1 MPAPIPV
8 ARLPLSA
15 IAASLREGSRVL
27 RATPGVS
34 LGFAALFAAV
44 ALLAA
49 LLLGRADMT
58 PLMVTAAGGFMLVGP
73 ALLAGY
79 FRVARV
85 WRSGGAPGWGD
96 LLAGFREAPRQLWGL
111 ALVCALLLM
120 IWLTDAGILY
130 SFMIGAT
137 ASEAG
142 GGAVGRFL
150 GWSAPMGALLAF
162 IIYAISAFAVPL
174 LCDHRAGLVA
184 AVVASVRAVFA
195 SFGALMLW
203 AVLLGS
209 TMIASILLLPLF
221 VVTFPLLAYASDS
234 LYRKVFPRDSDSV

>member
-1 MPAPIPV
+1 
-8 ARLPLSA
+8 LPPSA
-15 IAASLREGSRVL
+15 IGASLREGVRVL
-27 RATPGVS
+27 RATPRLS
-34 LGFAALFAAV
+34 LGFAALFAAF
-44 ALLAA
+44 ALVAA

-79 FRVARV
+79 FRVASVLRTGRV
-85 WRSGGAPGWGD
+85 PGWRD
-96 LLAGFREAPRQLWGL
+96 LLGGFRDAPRQLWGL

-130 SFMIGAT
+130 SFMIGAL

-150 GWSAPMGALLAF
+150 GWSAPMGAALAF

-174 LCDHRAGLVA
+174 LCERRAGLVG
-184 AVVASVRAVFA
+184 AVVASVRAVFG
-195 SFGALMLW
+195 SFGVLMLW
-203 AVLLGS
+203 AALLGS
-209 TMIASILLLPLF
+209 TMIVSILLLPLF
-221 VVTFPLLAYASDS
+221 VVVFPLLAYASDS
-234 LYRKVFPRDSDSV
+234 LYRRVFPAGPA